1 MDSAP
6 PPEPD
11 RLKLRAVDAEDLA
24 VLAAFLQDAIANVS
38 EMAFLPEERRFVMI
52 VCRFRWERAVQ
63 DAPDDIFER
72 ISCAISIEGVDQP
85 KYRGFSIKDRGHLMP
100 LLTATFEDGAVVI
113 TFGGGAALR
122 LAVDRLDLRIE
133 DFGPCWPTKQMPRHG
148 TIAP

>member
-1 MDSAP
+1 MDSAQ

-24 VLAAFLQDAIANVS
+24 VLAAFLQDAIVSVS
-38 EMAFLPEERRFVMI
+38 EMAFVPEERRFVLI
-52 VCRFRWERAVQ
+52 VQRFRWERAVQ
-63 DAPDDIFER
+63 EGADDSFER
-72 ISCAISIEGVDQP
+72 VSCAISIEGVDQP
-85 KYRGFSIKDRGHLMP
+85 KYRGFSMKERGLLMP
-100 LLTATFEDGAVVI
+100 LLTATLEDGAVVL

-133 DFGPCWPTKQMPRHG
+133 DFGACWPTRQMPRHG